1 MKSRQQELYQGGGLN
16 GAVLK
21 WLAILT
27 MTIDHFAAGF
37 ITHYNQVTSV
47 NLNEV
52 YTISRSI
59 GRLAFP
65 IFAFL
70 IIQGYQ
76 HTSNRK
82 KYASKLLVFAFLSE
96 IPFDLAFYNQFFYW
110 NHQNIFFTL
119 AIGIMGFAAYEKYE
133 VNQEVIPQ
141 LLAVVVAGGTAHFL
155 QVDYGLYG
163 ILFIFGLGILRHQKM
178 HQTIFGVIMGLAQ
191 TFTASLA
198 FLPIWFYNGERGRQ
212 NKWFFYIFYPAHLI
226 LIYLLRY
233 FLL

>member
-1 MKSRQQELYQGGGLN
+1 MNSRQQEHYLSGGLN

-21 WLAILT
+21 WLAIVT

-37 ITHYNQVTSV
+37 LTYYNQVVSV

-52 YTISRSI
+52 YTISRLI

-70 IIQGYQ
+70 MIQGYQ

-82 KYASKLLVFAFLSE
+82 KYASKLLVFAVVSE
-96 IPFDLAFYNQFFYW
+96 IPFDLAFYNQFIYW
-110 NHQNIFFTL
+110 PHQNIFFTL
-119 AIGIMGFAAYEKYE
+119 AIGIISFAAYEKYE
-133 VNQEVIPQ
+133 QNGKVIPQ
-141 LLAVVVAGGTAHFL
+141 LLTVVLAGGAARFL

-163 ILFIFGLGILRHQKM
+163 VLFIFGLGYFRNNKVN
-178 HQTIFGVIMGLAQ
+178 QTIFGVIMGLAQ
-191 TFTASLA
+191 TIIASLA

-212 NKWFFYIFYPAHLI
+212 NKWFFYIFYPVHLFF
-226 LIYLLRY
+226 IYLLRS
-233 FLL
+233 FTL